1 MHEAKKILV
10 PVNGNPTDA
19 AMLALAAQT
28 VKRTKGRIYAIHVIE
43 VRRNLPLD
51 ADLVDEREL
60 ANKVL
65 DEAER
70 IADEWGQ
77 KVDTEILQARD
88 IGTAIVEEAIE
99 AGADLILL
107 GVPYRRKFGEF
118 DLGKTVPY
126 VLKHAPCEVWICREP
141 IPTR

>member
-1 MHEAKKILV
+1 MGHPRGRMPRLLASGLTRPGPVRTRPGDRLQPLDPTSGGVMHEAKKILV

-70 IADEWGQ
+70 IA
-77 KVDTEILQARD
+77 
-88 IGTAIVEEAIE
+88 
-99 AGADLILL
+99 
-107 GVPYRRKFGEF
+107 
-118 DLGKTVPY
+118 
-126 VLKHAPCEVWICREP
+126 
-141 IPTR
+141 